1 MFRRKV
7 LTAMSEL
14 RKKRR
19 EKEVKEWII
28 SIVVVVIIALIVRN
42 FIVCPVMVKGSSM
55 EPNFHHGDIVLA
67 NRFEYIISE
76 PERDDIVI
84 CDYSA
89 STGEKH
95 IIKRV
100 IGVEGDTIDFQ
111 WTDHMY
117 YKLVLNGEVIDE
129 DYTKEDM
136 YFIGDMSF
144 PYTVPED
151 CYFVMGDN
159 RNDSNDSRYV
169 AVGAI
174 KKSDMIGKVFVSVK
188 PFRVID

>member
-1 MFRRKV
+1 MFRRKAV
-7 LTAMSEL
+7 IMSEL

-19 EKEVKEWII
+19 IKEIKEWIV
-28 SIVVVVIIALIVRN
+28 SIVVVVLIALIIRN
-42 FIVCPVMVKGSSM
+42 FVVCPVMVKGSSM

-67 NRFEYIISE
+67 NRLEYIISE
-76 PERDDIVI
+76 PERNDIVI

-100 IGVEGDTIDFQ
+100 IGVGGDTIDFQ

-129 DYTKEDM
+129 SYIKEDM
-136 YFIGDMSF
+136 YFIGDMAF
-144 PYTVPED
+144 PYTVPEG

-169 AVGAI
+169 LSSAVI
-174 KKSDMIGKVFVSVK
+174 IYKS
-188 PFRVID
+188 

>member
-1 MFRRKV
+1 MFRRKAV
-7 LTAMSEL
+7 IMSEL

-19 EKEVKEWII
+19 IKEIKEWIV
-28 SIVVVVIIALIVRN
+28 SIVVVVLIALIIRN
-42 FIVCPVMVKGSSM
+42 FVVCPVMVKGSSM

-67 NRFEYIISE
+67 NRLEYIISE
-76 PERDDIVI
+76 PERNDIVI

-100 IGVEGDTIDFQ
+100 IGVGGDTIDFQ

-129 DYTKEDM
+129 SYIKEDM
-136 YFIGDMSF
+136 YFIGDMAF
-144 PYTVPED
+144 PYTVPEG

-174 KKSDMIGKVFVSVK
+174 DKKDMIGKVFVSLK
-188 PFRVID
+188 PFKTIE